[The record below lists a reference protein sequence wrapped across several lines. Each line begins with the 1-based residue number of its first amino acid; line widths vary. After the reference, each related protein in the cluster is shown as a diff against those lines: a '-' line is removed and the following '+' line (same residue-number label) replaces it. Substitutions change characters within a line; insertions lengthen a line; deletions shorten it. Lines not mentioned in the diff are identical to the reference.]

1 MKTTLV
7 PKKCP
12 WCGNFFN
19 PKTAWSVFCSHDCL
33 KQSDRKKGKERRE
46 KERLKRIAATI
57 ADDQAYLTVRQ
68 AVAIFAVNR
77 ITLYTH
83 IRHGKIPVVRIKERG
98 IRIKRTE
105 LESRYLTREKQ
116 AHPDPLP
123 LRVKLYN
130 LEPENCYT
138 IGEATEKFKVEVPL
152 YIIMYAST
160 AYQCA
165 RLADM
170 YIYLTKKLT
179 EYLRTDEEII
189 T

>member
-19 PKTAWSVFCSHDCL
+19 PKTAWTVFCSQDCL

-46 KERLKRIAATI
+46 KERLKKIAASI

-83 IRHGKIPVVRIKERG
+83 IRHGIIPVVRIKERG

-116 AHPDPLP
+116 AHSDPLP
-123 LRVKLYN
+123 PRVKLYN

-138 IGEATEKFKVEVPL
+138 IGEATEKFKVGSTFIYNNVRKYSIPMRQIGRFV
-152 YIIMYAST
+152 YIP
-160 AYQCA
+160 
-165 RLADM
+165 
-170 YIYLTKKLT
+170 K
-179 EYLRTDEEII
+179 EEIDRI
-189 T
+189 FENR